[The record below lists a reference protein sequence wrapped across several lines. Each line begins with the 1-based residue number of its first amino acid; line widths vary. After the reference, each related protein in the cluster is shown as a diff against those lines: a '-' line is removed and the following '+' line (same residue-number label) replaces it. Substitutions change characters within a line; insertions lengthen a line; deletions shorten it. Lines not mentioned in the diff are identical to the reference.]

1 MLLAG
6 KRRNFSEALS
16 KHLSPQGGEPGT
28 AGVETGAAPR
38 TSELPQGSATPLL
51 DTPEDSQL
59 PEQRDQCTPMLAT
72 ILSTI
77 TKK

>member
-16 KHLSPQGGEPGT
+16 NPSSPQGGEPDT

-38 TSELPQGSATPLL
+38 KSEPQGSATPLL
-51 DTPEDSQL
+51 GTHLKIQL
-59 PEQRDQCTPMLAT
+59 PEQRDQRIPMLYHRT
-72 ILSTI
+72 IHNN
-77 TKK
+77 